1 MKKDTTKIKIEID
14 IKSYFETG
22 IRDFAFNLI
31 EKITDWNEIWRY
43 RIQLI
48 TDELCNNAIEHGSES
63 NSKIIID
70 FEYIQ
75 NEFIKISVSDFGKIN
90 SKIKA
95 KDIIKTMEEN
105 SLKKQNELGIRGR
118 GLAFIIKKWC
128 DSLEIQDNQ
137 YGGVT
142 VSITKSKENT
152 IIENPQRTLEEKTI
166 II

>member
-1 MKKDTTKIKIEID
+1 MKKETTKIKIEID

-31 EKITDWNEIWRY
+31 EKITDWNDIWKY

-48 TDELCNNAIEHGSES
+48 TDELCNNAIEHGSEEH
-63 NSKIIID
+63 SKINID

-75 NEFIKISVSDFGKIN
+75 NEFIKISVSDFGKAN
-90 SKIKA
+90 SKLKA
-95 KDIIKTMEEN
+95 KDIINKMEEN
-105 SLKKQNELGIRGR
+105 SLKNQSELGIRGR

-128 DSLEIQDNQ
+128 DSLEITDNQ
-137 YGGVT
+137 YGGIT
-142 VSITKSKENT
+142 VSITKLKENT
-152 IIENPQRTLEEKTI
+152 VIETQQRTLEEKTI